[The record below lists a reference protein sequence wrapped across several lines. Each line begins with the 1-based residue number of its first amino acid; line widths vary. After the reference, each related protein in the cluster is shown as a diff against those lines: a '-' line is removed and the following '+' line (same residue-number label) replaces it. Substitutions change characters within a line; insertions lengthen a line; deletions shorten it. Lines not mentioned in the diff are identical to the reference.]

1 MAGPR
6 LVEVAPGVLV
16 ATSRF
21 MATNTTVVAAGRRAL
36 VIDPGV
42 HLDELES
49 LAVEVLGRRLD
60 PVGGFATHAHWDHVL
75 WHPHLGEVP
84 RWASAATVHD
94 AVVHLHDN
102 VDQAEAVVE
111 LADERPGLG
120 LTPVADALPWE
131 GPEAV
136 LVTHDAH
143 ACGHSALHLPEL
155 GVLVAG
161 DMGSDIEVPLLTHG
175 VPGPQALIA
184 HHEALDRLA
193 ALDRVD
199 VVVTGHGHVCDG
211 VMWRRRLDADR
222 RYLDDIAVGR
232 PTDDTRLVEPWLVDA
247 DAGMRS
253 SLTKPAWR
261 QWVRTLEPPTG
272 SQTAAVRDG
281 LAAFLGTRPGSVAA
295 YLPLPGEVEL
305 GDLLASARQDRR
317 ITRLPGHATVL
328 ADVVALPFLEE
339 DGSVTWRSDE
349 GDRERN
355 DLGFDQPAGHLPTV
369 DPFDFDVVLVPGRLF
384 DSHGVRLGRGGG
396 HYDRLLPRLR
406 PGAAVV
412 GVTVEDRVV
421 PRLPTE
427 RHDRPMTHLAT
438 EAGVRALR

>member
-1 MAGPR
+1 
-6 LVEVAPGVLV
+6 
-16 ATSRF
+16 

-281 LAAFLGTRPGSVAA
+281 LAVLTVNFKDGAPAVRRFLEAVPLTLPVLMDRDGAVARAWGVTVFPTTLMISRRGRPVAIVR
-295 YLPLPGEVEL
+295 GEVDWTGPAGRTLVEQ
-305 GDLLASARQDRR
+305 LLAS
-317 ITRLPGHATVL
+317 
-328 ADVVALPFLEE
+328 
-339 DGSVTWRSDE
+339 
-349 GDRERN
+349 
-355 DLGFDQPAGHLPTV
+355 
-369 DPFDFDVVLVPGRLF
+369 
-384 DSHGVRLGRGGG
+384 
-396 HYDRLLPRLR
+396 
-406 PGAAVV
+406 
-412 GVTVEDRVV
+412 
-421 PRLPTE
+421 
-427 RHDRPMTHLAT
+427 
-438 EAGVRALR
+438 